1 MEISVLQRMVRRMK
15 GGESPHSYRTRR
27 DRVMA
32 RRLQETF
39 DRDLELTRVSG
50 LHIFVQ
56 NSVVTLYGS
65 VRHELDREL
74 ITAIARK
81 VPGVKGVIEHLQ
93 VLEGPAGSG
102 GDGFPRP
109 PQS

>member
-1 MEISVLQRMVRRMK
+1 MRHLR
-15 GGESPHSYRTRR
+15 GGDSAQGYRTRR
-27 DRVMA
+27 DRVLA

-50 LHIFVQ
+50 LHLFVQ

-74 ITAIARK
+74 IISIARK
-81 VPGVKGVIEHLQ
+81 VPGVKDVVAHLQ
-93 VLEGPAGSG
+93 VVERGGSTAL
-102 GDGFPRP
+102 
-109 PQS
+109 